1 MSISNSVFKKFNKF
15 NLNIIYNI
23 NNMTI
28 KYGELTIIKDIE
40 QSTLSNLLYWI
51 TNEEHKVK
59 KSKYIFL
66 FDDGEICDAEDKL
79 LGNFN
84 FSFLND
90 INLDLIPFSFT
101 NSFMSKL
108 PLSFEIKSKK
118 SENRRIYFLKGMDTE
133 KTLGSLLDF
142 NQLFKSY
149 SKYMSDMKILSV
161 YNCIYYC
168 HKFLLNSKTNQPEI
182 FGLIRIKSTEQMP
195 RFQFAYDSDEF
206 TKEEIIYL
214 IHHIFNS

>member
-1 MSISNSVFKKFNKF
+1 
-15 NLNIIYNI
+15 
-23 NNMTI
+23 MTI
-28 KYGELTIIKDIE
+28 KYGELTIINNTE
-40 QSTLSNLLYWI
+40 QSTLSSLLYWI
-51 TNEEHKVK
+51 TNEEYKVK

-84 FSFLND
+84 FSFLNN

-101 NSFMSKL
+101 NSIRYKM
-108 PLSFEIKSKK
+108 PIYFEIKSKE
-118 SENRRIYFLKGMDTE
+118 SRTRRIYFHKGMDL
-133 KTLGSLLDF
+133 KTSRSLLEF

-149 SKYMSDMKILSV
+149 SKYKYDMNILSE
-161 YNCIYYC
+161 YNGIYYC
-168 HKFLLNSKTNQPEI
+168 HKFLLNSGTNEPEI

>member
-1 MSISNSVFKKFNKF
+1 
-15 NLNIIYNI
+15 
-23 NNMTI
+23 MTI
-28 KYGELTIIKDIE
+28 KYGELTIIKDTE
-40 QSTLSNLLYWI
+40 QSTLSSLLYWI
-51 TNEEHKVK
+51 TNEEYKVK

-90 INLDLIPFSFT
+90 INLDLLPFSFT
-101 NSFMSKL
+101 NSIRYKL
-108 PLSFEIKSKK
+108 PIYFEIKSKESK
-118 SENRRIYFLKGMDTE
+118 ERRIYFHKGMDV
-133 KTLGSLLDF
+133 KTSTSLLDF
-142 NQLFKSY
+142 NQLFTSY
-149 SKYMSDMKILSV
+149 SKFKCDMNILSE
-161 YNCIYYC
+161 YNGIYYC
-168 HKFLLNSKTNQPEI
+168 HKFLLNSETNKPEI